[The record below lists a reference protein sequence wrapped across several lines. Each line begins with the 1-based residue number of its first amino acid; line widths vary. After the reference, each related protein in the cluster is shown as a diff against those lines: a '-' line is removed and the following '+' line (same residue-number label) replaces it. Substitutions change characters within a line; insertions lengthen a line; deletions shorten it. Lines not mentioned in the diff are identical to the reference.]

1 MYKPVK
7 FRYDFPPTTIALNVC
22 LNVCQLINYT
32 PAADISILH
41 VDCLNFQRHA
51 IQRVEET

>member
-1 MYKPVK
+1 MYRPVK
-7 FRYDFPPTTIALNVC
+7 FRYDFPPTTIVLNVC

-41 VDCLNFQRHA
+41 IGYLNFQRHA

>member
-22 LNVCQLINYT
+22 LNVCQLIDYI